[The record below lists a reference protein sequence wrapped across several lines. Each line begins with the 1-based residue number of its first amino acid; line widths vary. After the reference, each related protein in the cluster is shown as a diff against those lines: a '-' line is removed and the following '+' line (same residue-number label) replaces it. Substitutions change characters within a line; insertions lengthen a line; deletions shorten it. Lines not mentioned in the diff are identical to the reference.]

1 MVLRKEIT
9 IQIKDLLKKNP
20 QGLSIT
26 EIVGAIG
33 VNRNTAGRYLENL
46 LVSGQVEMRR
56 FGMAKIYMLSQRVPL
71 SAILSISSELVVQ
84 LDSNLRI
91 IFTNEPFLDLI
102 RTHGKEVLGKNI
114 EYTSVATVFEEA
126 FPWLIRKIRDGL
138 NGNERSG
145 DIALRLK
152 GLIFFYRIAPTV
164 FEDGRK
170 GVSVI
175 LEDITE
181 QRQADDKLRESED
194 RYRKLVEISP
204 DAVFLHREGRI
215 LYANPA
221 AFTLLGASHSD
232 EIVGKNIL
240 DFVPPAFQ
248 DRVRTNIEK
257 DLEGQTSP
265 RTELTMLRIDGT
277 SILVEGRGIG
287 TIIDGKPAVLVAI
300 RDITEQKQ
308 AEEALRESEATAHAL
323 LNAPTDSVI
332 LIDNRGIILA
342 LNETAALRFGK
353 RSDELIGSLADDLL
367 PEKVAKTRRTLITR
381 VLEKKGMVR
390 FEDNRDGRWYDTVA
404 YPIFSESG
412 EVDKIAII
420 ARDISEQK
428 RIRDSLKESEELLR
442 LLLDSSDDLIFM
454 QNPSGEYLYINAAAQ
469 YGISKKE
476 ILGSTPHDFIDRKTA
491 DMIVERIKRVV
502 KNGKSIRDDTQI
514 VWKGQTLW
522 FSDNL
527 FPVKDG
533 TGNVTA
539 VVTISQNIT
548 ERKRNEKLL
557 VESETRYR
565 SLAEASQ
572 DLIFVIDRNDRV
584 VYVNSFA
591 ASVLQKQPE
600 DIIGKPR
607 VTFFPSEIT
616 SRQWVQLQRVFENG
630 KPVRSE
636 GSMIL
641 KNNIHWFDHFLVPL
655 SYENGCVQSVLGI
668 SRDITQQKIKDD
680 DFRHSE

>member
-91 IFTNEPFLDLI
+91 IFINEPFLDLI

-138 NGNERSG
+138 NGIERSG

-181 QRQADDKLRESED
+181 QRQADDELRESED

-265 RTELTMLRIDGT
+265 RTELTMHRIDGT

-308 AEEALRESEATAHAL
+308 AEEALRESEATARAL

-404 YPIFSESG
+404 YPIISESG

-454 QNPSGEYLYINAAAQ
+454 QNPNGEI
-469 YGISKKE
+469 
-476 ILGSTPHDFIDRKTA
+476 
-491 DMIVERIKRVV
+491 
-502 KNGKSIRDDTQI
+502 
-514 VWKGQTLW
+514 
-522 FSDNL
+522 
-527 FPVKDG
+527 PV
-533 TGNVTA
+533 
-539 VVTISQNIT
+539 
-548 ERKRNEKLL
+548 
-557 VESETRYR
+557 
-565 SLAEASQ
+565 
-572 DLIFVIDRNDRV
+572 
-584 VYVNSFA
+584 
-591 ASVLQKQPE
+591 
-600 DIIGKPR
+600 
-607 VTFFPSEIT
+607 
-616 SRQWVQLQRVFENG
+616 
-630 KPVRSE
+630 
-636 GSMIL
+636 
-641 KNNIHWFDHFLVPL
+641 H
-655 SYENGCVQSVLGI
+655 
-668 SRDITQQKIKDD
+668 
-680 DFRHSE
+680 